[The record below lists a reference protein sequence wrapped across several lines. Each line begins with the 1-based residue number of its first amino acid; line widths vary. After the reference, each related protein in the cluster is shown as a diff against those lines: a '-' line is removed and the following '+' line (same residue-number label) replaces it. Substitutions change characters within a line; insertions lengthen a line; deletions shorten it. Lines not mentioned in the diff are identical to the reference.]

1 MKEDDNSIIDQL
13 IGEILF
19 VQNKRAFNDMQNV
32 QLIRNIRLAREK
44 KKIPLSKTNLLKST
58 KSGRHKWLAGMEM
71 FVKLLN
77 SHGFHFKCSSTQS

>member
-58 KSGRHKWLAGMEM
+58 KSGRHK
-71 FVKLLN
+71 
-77 SHGFHFKCSSTQS
+77 